1 MPVDMSDTVGRM
13 GDGTTGDRHERFL
26 FEGAFLVGI
35 LLNSLAAL
43 AGTVGKVQ
51 VGIRLILDI

>member
-1 MPVDMSDTVGRM
+1 M